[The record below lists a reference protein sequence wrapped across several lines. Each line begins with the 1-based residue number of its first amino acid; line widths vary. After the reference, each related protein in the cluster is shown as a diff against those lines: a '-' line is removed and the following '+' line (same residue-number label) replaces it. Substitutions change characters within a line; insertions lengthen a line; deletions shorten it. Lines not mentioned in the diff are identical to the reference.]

1 MKTEETIYENDATR
15 FESQSVE
22 SNPSQSSEPAKG
34 RKSAFWK
41 SAGAGL
47 GAGVVLGTSSAFATA
62 SSAIENGE
70 AVQPE
75 TDQNDVVEA
84 QEVTADNQIEMAS
97 VSDDMSFSEAF
108 ASARGQVGPG
118 GAFEWRGNIYGTYT
132 AEEWDNMSEAE
143 RAEYNSHFS
152 WDSNDAQPETEPA
165 VEQDGADDGVE
176 VVASTPDNPVA
187 DPDYNAEVQ
196 VLGVEYDP
204 QTGATFAGVLYDGQD
219 VLLVDVDNDNVV
231 DLIASDLNGDGNIT
245 NDEIADVSNQNINMN
260 DLDNS
265 SMYAMVDGPDYS
277 NDADIDYGSL
287 S

>member
-1 MKTEETIYENDATR
+1 MKTEETIYVNDATR
-15 FESQSVE
+15 FENQSVE
-22 SNPSQSSEPAKG
+22 SNPSQSLEPAKG

-62 SSAIENGE
+62 SSVIDNGE
-70 AVQPE
+70 VELDTDGDDTVEPQEILTDEQVQ
-75 TDQNDVVEA
+75 
-84 QEVTADNQIEMAS
+84 MAS

-118 GAFEWRGNIYGTYT
+118 GAFEWRGNIFSTYT
-132 AEEWDNMSEAE
+132 AEEWENMSEAE

-152 WDSNDAQPETEPA
+152 WDSNDVQPETEPA

-176 VVASTPDNPVA
+176 VVTSTPDNPVA

-204 QTGATFAGVLYDGQD
+204 QTGATLAGVLYDGQD

-231 DLIASDLNGDGNIT
+231 DLIASDLNGDGNLS

-287 S
+287 A